1 MKAPLNLQVIKS
13 LSGKPEF
20 VLIPVSIY
28 QALREQIEDEI
39 AGLEAAGNIGGYV
52 SFALE
57 DYLDNPIALARVK
70 ADLTQQELAARLSVS
85 QAYISKVEQQ
95 KKVTP
100 RLLSKVTAAI
110 GKKSTLRKAKQK
122 GPTFR

>member
-1 MKAPLNLQVIKS
+1 MNAPLNLQVIKS

-20 VLIPVSIY
+20 VLIPVAVY

-39 AGLEAAGNIGGYV
+39 AGLEAVKENAGDYV

-57 DYLDNPIALARVK
+57 DYLDNPVALARVK
-70 ADLTQQELAARLSVS
+70 ANLTQQELAKRLSVS

-95 KKVTP
+95 QKVTAK
-100 RLLSKVTAAI
+100 LLSKVAAAI
-110 GKKSTLRKAKQK
+110 ARKSALRKAK
-122 GPTFR
+122 